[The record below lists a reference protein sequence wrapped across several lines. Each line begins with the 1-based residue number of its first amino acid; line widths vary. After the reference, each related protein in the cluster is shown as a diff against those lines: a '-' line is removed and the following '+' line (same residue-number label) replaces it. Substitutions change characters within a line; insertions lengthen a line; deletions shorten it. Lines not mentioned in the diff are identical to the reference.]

1 MLFTPMGPDP
11 FALMRR
17 LQQDLNRSW
26 QTAQPAAGRGFPA
39 VNIWQ
44 GADSTAVTAELP
56 GVEPADIDIQVKE
69 DLLTISGERKAPQG
83 EGQGESQGG
92 GQGERQGDR
101 QIWHRR
107 ERTYGRFS
115 RVIRLPYRADPNNVD
130 ARFEHGVLQI
140 ELHRPEEDKPRRI
153 EIKAA

>member
-1 MLFTPMGPDP
+1 MLFAPMAPDP

-26 QTAQPAAGRGFPA
+26 EPVASRGFPA

-56 GVEPADIDIQVKE
+56 GVEPADIDIQVKQ
-69 DLLTISGERKAPQG
+69 DLLTIAGERRAPQSD
-83 EGQGESQGG
+83 GQT
-92 GQGERQGDR
+92 
-101 QIWHRR
+101 WHRR
-107 ERTYGRFS
+107 ERGFGRFS
-115 RVIRLPYRADPNNVD
+115 RVIRLPYRVDPDKVE
-130 ARFEHGVLQI
+130 ARFENGVLQV
-140 ELHRPEEDKPRRI
+140 ELHRPDEDKPRRI

>member
-17 LQQDLNRSW
+17 LQQDLNRAW
-26 QTAQPAAGRGFPA
+26 QPAAGRGFPA

-69 DLLTISGERKAPQG
+69 DLLTISGERKAPAADG
-83 EGQGESQGG
+83 ETA
-92 GQGERQGDR
+92 
-101 QIWHRR
+101 WHRR
-107 ERTYGRFS
+107 ERGFGRFS
-115 RVIRLPYRADPNNVD
+115 RVIRLPYRADPDKVE

-140 ELHRPEEDKPRRI
+140 ELHRPEGDKPRRI
-153 EIKAA
+153 DIKAA